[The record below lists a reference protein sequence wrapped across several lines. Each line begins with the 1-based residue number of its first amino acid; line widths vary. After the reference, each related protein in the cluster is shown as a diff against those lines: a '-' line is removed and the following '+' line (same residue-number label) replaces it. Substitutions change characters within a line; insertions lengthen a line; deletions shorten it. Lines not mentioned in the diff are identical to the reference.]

1 MDLSPKQRDFYLN
14 ADGPINLAMGS
25 VSSGKSFA
33 ANLAFLK
40 WTQVDQ
46 PGDMM
51 IVGQSHHTI
60 KRNVVN
66 ELVNLAG
73 GNVRPN
79 YGIQEVMIGKR
90 RVHIVGASD
99 ERAERRIR
107 GSTLLGCLV
116 DEATIVPESFFT
128 MLVSRLRLPGA
139 RLFGTTNPDNPF
151 HWLKAKWIDRSDEV
165 GAKVWQFTL
174 DDNPSLSK
182 EYKERLHR
190 QYTGLWYQRYIEGKW
205 VLAEGTVY
213 DFFDPDIHVIPH
225 APDPAEFYIVG
236 VDYGTTNPTAFALIG
251 CSLKSFPNLWLE
263 QEYYWDSTM
272 RLVQKTD
279 TEYAEDLRDFL
290 KGKNVVAVYMD
301 PAAASFKLEC
311 SRAGIRN
318 ILDADN
324 DVLNGVRFVSQLM
337 KNGDFKLCANTPN
350 AQKEMMS
357 YVWDQAAAARG
368 IDKPKKAND
377 HILDA
382 MRYGLVSH
390 FMGKERDT
398 SALRSQIKQARDEKL
413 YGKQANLPFPF
424 NVSRDQ
430 AYRPGAMRR

>member
-1 MDLSPKQRDFYLN
+1 MELSPKQRDFYLN
-14 ADGPINLAMGS
+14 SSAPINIAMGS

-33 ANLAFLK
+33 ADLAFLD
-40 WTQVDQ
+40 WTQTDQ

-66 ELVNLAG
+66 ELINLAG
-73 GNVRPN
+73 SQVRAS

-107 GSTLLGCLV
+107 GSTLLGCLI

-128 MLVSRLRLPGA
+128 MLTSRLRLPNA

-151 HWLKAKWIDRSDEV
+151 HWLKTKWIDRAEEV
-165 GAKVWQFTL
+165 GAKIWEFTL
-174 DDNPSLSK
+174 DDNPSLTQ
-182 EYKERLHR
+182 EYKERLQR

-213 DFFDPDIHVIPH
+213 DFFDTNLHVIPH

-236 VDYGTTNPTAFALIG
+236 VDYGTANPTAFVLIG
-251 CSLKSFPNLWLE
+251 VSLKSFPNMWLE
-263 QEYYWDSTM
+263 DEYYWDSSM
-272 RLVQKTD
+272 RLIQKTD
-279 TEYAEDLRDFL
+279 TEYAEDLKDFI
-290 KGKNVVAVYMD
+290 KGKNVQAIYMD

-311 SRAGIRN
+311 HRAGVRN
-318 ILDADN
+318 ILDANN
-324 DVLNGVRFVSQLM
+324 DVVNGIRFVSALM
-337 KNGDFKLCANTPN
+337 KNGDFKICASCTH

-357 YVWDQAAAARG
+357 YVWDQTAAAHG
-368 IDKPKKAND
+368 IDKPRKAND
-377 HILDA
+377 HELDA
-382 MRYGLVSH
+382 VRYALVSH
-390 FMGKERDT
+390 FMGRTRDVE
-398 SALRSQIKQARDEKL
+398 ALRLENRVARDKHL
-413 YGKQANLPFPF
+413 YGAQAALPWPF

-430 AYRPGAMRR
+430 AHRPGPLRR